1 MTKYLALLVREG
13 QDYLTTQEFLYKI
26 IQNLDKKMSA

>member
-1 MTKYLALLVREG
+1 MTKDLVLLVREG
-13 QDYLTTQEFLYKI
+13 QDYLTTQEFLDKV